1 MRRRRRESSRTATK
15 RCGGFVNE
23 GIRVSRLLAFI
34 GEQDYPPERKALVDE
49 LAAPARVE
57 MPGPLPAENLDFRVT
72 VFTGPVLAADD
83 APYRGVQL
91 PRQFWKVIVMV
102 KTSGELSATA
112 YLVSQEALIKGLE
125 IDLEEFDYGA
135 YRTYQVPVRKIEELT
150 RLSFGTLRDADPLE
164 RTEALVTE
172 PTEIARLEDIE
183 L

>member
-1 MRRRRRESSRTATK
+1 LRRRRRESSRTATK

-57 MPGPLPAENLDFRVT
+57 MPGPLPAAATPAPTERFFDPDGVTVPFGVTVQITPGRRRRFRPRESRATRTTPNDTFHFTKCTPQRKDFNRSQLRWAGLEDYILEHAENLDFRVT

-91 PRQFWKVIVMV
+91 PPR
-102 KTSGELSATA
+102 SGRS
-112 YLVSQEALIKGLE
+112 S
-125 IDLEEFDYGA
+125 
-135 YRTYQVPVRKIEELT
+135 
-150 RLSFGTLRDADPLE
+150 
-164 RTEALVTE
+164 
-172 PTEIARLEDIE
+172 
-183 L
+183 